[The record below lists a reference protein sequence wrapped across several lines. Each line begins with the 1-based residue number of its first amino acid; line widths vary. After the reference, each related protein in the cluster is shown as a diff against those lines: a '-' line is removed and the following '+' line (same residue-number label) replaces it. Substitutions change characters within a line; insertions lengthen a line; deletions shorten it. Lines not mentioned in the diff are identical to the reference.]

1 VKIIFINRFFY
12 PDHSA
17 TSQLLTDLAFYLAE
31 RGLLV
36 EVVTSRQIYDEAKS
50 ALASAEF
57 SDSVHIRRVWSTS
70 FGRSSLVGRS
80 LDYLT
85 FYAATFIR
93 LLKDTKPGDV
103 LVAETDPPL
112 ISVVVAIVAAM
123 RSAKLVNW
131 VQDLFPEVATAL
143 GFKGMNGGFAAFL
156 KRLRNW
162 SLRRAAMNVV
172 IGEGMRQRLINE
184 TGAVD
189 KIRVIHNWSDS
200 EQIRPVL
207 RHENPLGKEWLVEDK
222 FVVGYSG
229 NMGRAHEFRVIMD
242 AAVSLCENK
251 GIVFLF
257 IGAGAQLD
265 WIKQEVSRMG
275 AANVILKP
283 YQSRKSLSYSLGVAD
298 IHLVSLNPALEG
310 LIVPSKFYGIIAAG
324 RATIFV
330 GSKNGEVA
338 GILENEKCGFTV
350 GCDESEELVARV
362 LELYRDRGYCNDLG
376 VKARELFLKKYSSQY
391 ALEQWGSLLDN
402 ISAST
407 I

>member
-36 EVVTSRQIYDEAKS
+36 EVVTSRQIYDDAKS

-57 SDSVHIRRVWSTS
+57 SNSVHIRRVWSTS

-112 ISVVVAIVAAM
+112 ISVVVAIVAAI

-172 IGEGMRQRLINE
+172 IGEGMKQRLIE
-184 TGAVD
+184 EIGTAE
-189 KIRVIHNWSDS
+189 KIQVIHNWSDS
-200 EQIRPVL
+200 KQIQPIL
-207 RHENPLGKEWLVEDK
+207 RQENPLVKEWLLEDK
-222 FVVGYSG
+222 FVVSYSG
-229 NMGRAHEFRVIMD
+229 NMGRAHEFRIIMD
-242 AAVSLCENK
+242 AAASLFGNK
-251 GIVFLF
+251 EIVFLF

-265 WIKQEVSRMG
+265 WIKQEADRQMAS
-275 AANVILKP
+275 NVILKP
-283 YQSRKSLSYSLGVAD
+283 YQPRNRLSYSLGVAD
-298 IHLVSLNPALEG
+298 IHLVSLNPVLEG
-310 LIVPSKFYGIIAAG
+310 LIVPSKFYGILAAG

-330 GSKNGEVA
+330 GSKDGEVA
-338 GILENEKCGFTV
+338 GILEDEECGITIESNES
-350 GCDESEELVARV
+350 DELVTRI
-362 LELYRDRGYCNDLG
+362 LELNRDREYCNDLG
-376 VKARELFLKKYSSQY
+376 VKARELFLKKYNSRY
-391 ALEQWGSLLDN
+391 ALEQWKFLIDM
-402 ISAST
+402 I
-407 I
+407 